1 LLLAFRFS
9 GLTFPVLLAF
19 RFALLTFHS
28 FAYLAFRS
36 FLWGPEKQ
44 AIFNRQLMLF
54 LEVESAPV
62 SSPAASYFPIIIQ
75 FIVAAGFVGLVMVVT
90 HTIGP
95 SLRTKKKLQPF
106 ESGIKSVGN
115 ARQPF
120 AIKYFLTA
128 ILFVLFDV
136 EVIFL
141 YPWAVNFYELG
152 TSGLITMGL
161 FMGLLLAG
169 FFYIIKSG
177 ALDWE

>member
-1 LLLAFRFS
+1 MLLEIK
-9 GLTFPVLLAF
+9 T
-19 RFALLTFHS
+19 
-28 FAYLAFRS
+28 
-36 FLWGPEKQ
+36 
-44 AIFNRQLMLF
+44 
-54 LEVESAPV
+54 SAT
-62 SSPAASYFPIIIQ
+62 SAAVDYFPIVIQ
-75 FIVAAGFVGLVMVVT
+75 FVFAAGFVATTMFVT
-90 HTIGP
+90 HILGP
-95 SLRTKKKLQPF
+95 RLNTKKKLKAF

-141 YPWAVNFYELG
+141 YPWAVNFLDLG
-152 TSGLITMGL
+152 MSGIISMGL
-161 FMGLLLAG
+161 FMLLLLIG